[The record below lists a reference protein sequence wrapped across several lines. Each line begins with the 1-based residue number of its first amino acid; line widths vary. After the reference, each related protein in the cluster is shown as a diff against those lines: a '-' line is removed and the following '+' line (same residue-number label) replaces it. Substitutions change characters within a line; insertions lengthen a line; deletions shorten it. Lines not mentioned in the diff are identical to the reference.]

1 MRIIVNIKFENGK
14 YVVDANIHTEIMT
27 NDIAEVQDRFV
38 SDCAY
43 GFANEA
49 RDAFIMKAQVGRIK
63 REDLDING
71 R

>member
-1 MRIIVNIKFENGK
+1 M
-14 YVVDANIHTEIMT
+14 VDANIHTEIMT